1 MNPKPRRGEIWT
13 ADLGDPKRHWVV
25 ILSVD
30 SRNLS
35 DRASTILAVPFTSMA
50 GPGPTVLE
58 FPAGET
64 GLPATSYL
72 RAHFIQTLQ
81 KARLFDRHPRM
92 LSSTRMRQLVDAVR
106 RAIDPDA
113 P

>member
-1 MNPKPRRGEIWT
+1 VNPRPRRGEIWT
-13 ADLGDPKRHWVV
+13 AELGDPKRHWVV

-35 DRASTILAVPFTSMA
+35 DRAATVLGVPFTSMA
-50 GPGPTVLE
+50 TAGPTVLE

-72 RAHFIQTLQ
+72 RAHFIQILQ
-81 KARLFDRHPRM
+81 KNRLIDRHPRT
-92 LSSTRMRQLVDAVR
+92 LSSARMRQLVDAVR